1 MSQNDFRI
9 FLGSFV
15 NCLGLATPDDDS
27 EALIYGYGALKFL
40 MMNENILNFALD
52 NGILQLMALHLK
64 MINLAVRHSFVR
76 ELLQFCPISNAHRTP
91 SFSEERRF
99 QFSRANESHVV
110 SVDRLLT
117 KRRQ

>member
-1 MSQNDFRI
+1 MSFTRL
-9 FLGSFV
+9 FPAGSFV

-64 MINLAVRHSFVR
+64 MINLAVSIVCTRW
-76 ELLQFCPISNAHRTP
+76 I
-91 SFSEERRF
+91 FSDE
-99 QFSRANESHVV
+99 
-110 SVDRLLT
+110 T
-117 KRRQ
+117 